1 MIRDDAALAPL
12 LAALERAPEVSLD
25 TEFHGERH
33 YYPRLMLV
41 QVQVGAGPAYLV
53 DPLAQVDM
61 DALARAME
69 RVPVVVVHGGVGDV
83 QILHRL
89 TGFRP
94 REVFD
99 TQIAAGCAGDG
110 WPIRLQELVKRHL
123 GEALPKTE
131 TLSDWSRRPLSEAQ
145 ERYAEDDVRVLGP
158 LATALRARL
167 DALGNADLARE
178 CAAETYAAALA
189 PPDDDGAWRTVPGA
203 HLLDDAERPVLQ
215 ALAAWRERTAR
226 SRDVPRPNVI
236 SDAILLDLARR
247 RPDSVDA
254 MRVNR
259 RIPSNVWKRD
269 ADEVLAIVARARL
282 APPPPPLRPYPRVF
296 AETVVTAM
304 RLNEGDRSVAAELVA
319 DDSFIKRLFSG
330 EKPEGWRA
338 RALGAGA
345 LAFLS
350 GRAYIRFPPA
360 FTS

>member
-12 LAALERAPEVSLD
+12 LAALEGAPEVCLD
-25 TEFHGERH
+25 TEFHGERQYH
-33 YYPRLMLV
+33 PRLMLV

-53 DPLAQVDM
+53 DPLAPVDL

-69 RVPVVVVHGGVGDV
+69 RVPVVVVHGGIGDV

-99 TQIAAGCAGDG
+99 TQIAAGCSGDG

-123 GEALPKTE
+123 GESLPKTE
-131 TLSDWSRRPLSEAQ
+131 TLSDWSRRPLTPSQ
-145 ERYAEDDVRVLGP
+145 VNYAEDDVRVLGP
-158 LATALRARL
+158 LAAALRARL
-167 DALGNADLARE
+167 DAFGNADLARE
-178 CAAETYAAALA
+178 CAAEMYAAALA
-189 PPDDDGAWRTVPGA
+189 PPDDDAAWRTVPGA

-226 SRDVPRPNVI
+226 DRDVPRPNVI

-247 RPDSVDA
+247 RPDTVEA
-254 MRVNR
+254 MRANR

-269 ADEVLAIVARARL
+269 AEEVLAIVARAR
-282 APPPPPLRPYPRVF
+282 AAAPPPPLRPYPRVF
-296 AETVVTAM
+296 ADTVATAM
-304 RLNEGDRSVAAELVA
+304 RLNELERGVAAELLTDEESV
-319 DDSFIKRLFSG
+319 KRLFTG
-330 EKPEGWRA
+330 GTFQGWRA
-338 RALGAGA
+338 RALGPGA

-350 GRAYIRFPPA
+350 GRVYIRFPPA